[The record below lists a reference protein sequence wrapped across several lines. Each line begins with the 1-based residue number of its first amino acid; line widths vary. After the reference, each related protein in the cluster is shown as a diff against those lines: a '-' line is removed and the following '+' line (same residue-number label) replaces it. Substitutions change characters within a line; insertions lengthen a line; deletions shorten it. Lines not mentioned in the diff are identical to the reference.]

1 MALLIAWSSIVSN
14 FADSGK
20 QVGNILLQWNRL
32 SNFIARFS
40 SWSGF
45 QTKKDCHIYQLRTNS
60 NYSNISPSVQ
70 MLYCFYRVKVT
81 NCEMSLSLQISDMFY
96 IVFFDPTFLSI
107 FLNEEC
113 TTETIR
119 GDGKVIFYIKV
130 Y

>member
-1 MALLIAWSSIVSN
+1 
-14 FADSGK
+14 
-20 QVGNILLQWNRL
+20 
-32 SNFIARFS
+32 
-40 SWSGF
+40 
-45 QTKKDCHIYQLRTNS
+45 
-60 NYSNISPSVQ
+60 
-70 MLYCFYRVKVT
+70 MLYCFYRVMVT

-107 FLNEEC
+107 VLNEEC